1 MSRYDTKVEIYGET
15 FDVSYGHD
23 HATGYFVQVYH
34 PSVDNPVI
42 DIDELFGATV
52 GQRPASQDVF
62 LYAQEIANKTFNE
75 VRSGEITTERMD
87 RDPENH
93 LGARLAAQ
101 MMPTSGSA

>member
-1 MSRYDTKVEIYGET
+1 
-15 FDVSYGHD
+15 
-23 HATGYFVQVYH
+23 
-34 PSVDNPVI
+34 
-42 DIDELFGATV
+42 LFGATV
-52 GQRPASQDVF
+52 GGRPASQDIF
-62 LYAQEIANKTFNE
+62 LYAQEIANKTFDE

>member
-15 FDVSYGHD
+15 FDVAYGHD
-23 HATGYFVQVYH
+23 HATGYFAQVYH
-34 PSVDNPVI
+34 PSVGYV
-42 DIDELFGATV
+42 DIDELFGIS
-52 GQRPASQDVF
+52 ASAENLLNEKVF

-75 VRSGEITTERMD
+75 VRSGKITTERMD

-101 MMPTSGSA
+101 MMPTVGSA